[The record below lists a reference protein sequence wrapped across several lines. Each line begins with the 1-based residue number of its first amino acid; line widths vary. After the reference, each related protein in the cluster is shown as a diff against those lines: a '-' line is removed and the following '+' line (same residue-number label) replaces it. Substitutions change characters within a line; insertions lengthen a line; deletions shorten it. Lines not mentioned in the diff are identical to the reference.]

1 MSKNIIRRLRI
12 EKGFEQGE
20 FAQMMGVSQATVSDW
35 ENNKKVPKSVN
46 LEKMKQIFGV
56 STLAILGE
64 EDLKPVDVDDEV
76 WSIRNDVRQNPK
88 LRTLFE
94 TAKKSKPE
102 DINAAIALLE
112 VLKKGDADD

>member
-1 MSKNIIRRLRI
+1 MSNIIRRLRI
-12 EKGFEQGE
+12 EHKYEQGE
-20 FAQMMGVSQATVSDW
+20 FAKMVGVSQATVSDW
-35 ENNKKVPKSVN
+35 EHGKKIPKAVN
-46 LEKMKQIFGV
+46 LEKMSKIFKV
-56 STLAILGE
+56 SPLAILGE